1 MAIIFSRVSIRLSY
15 LFAHTS
21 ITPNQLTMLSTFAA
35 ILAAALIQW
44 STYYIRI
51 AGILIWFL
59 AYVLDFCDG
68 EIARY
73 RNMQTEFGHWLDVVS
88 DRLKDVALF
97 TAVTLLAVRESQST
111 IAVLTGLLALG
122 GTMVYTYSLSA
133 SDQGKEFD
141 DISPD
146 RFGNANYVL
155 MAILIVLDR
164 PIIFLCLVALVTFA
178 GLSLKFHSAR
188 RKLARCD
195 PNTRCI

>member
-1 MAIIFSRVSIRLSY
+1 
-15 LFAHTS
+15 
-21 ITPNQLTMLSTFAA
+21 MLSTFAA

-122 GTMVYTYSLSA
+122 GTMVYAYSVSA

-155 MAILIVLDR
+155 MAILVVLNR
-164 PIIFLCLVALVTFA
+164 PIIFLCLAAVVTFA
-178 GLSLKFHSAR
+178 GLSLKLYSAR
-188 RKLARCD
+188 RKLARRD
-195 PNTRCI
+195 PNTRCT